1 MSKTAERLGSRL
13 DIADRFDRLVKAS
26 NSPEV
31 VKLPEASS
39 PEPGQLYRAA
49 DLAALFRVRT
59 ATIWKWAKTGVLPE
73 PVKIGHGH
81 YIAWKASVI
90 LGEHAHN
97 TAHTQQLFPR
107 VEITRRDLS
116 NLLAKQEESLIRS

>member
-26 NSPEV
+26 
-31 VKLPEASS
+31 KSS

-116 NLLAKQEESLIRS
+116 NLLAKQEESLICS